1 MLKIE
6 EELHKN
12 YNLSMK
18 QRFVPNTEQ
27 CHYLKWLSYY
37 LDFCF
42 KYSFS
47 REDNK
52 SLKPFIEKLKQK
64 KQSQVQQDQAKNAV
78 ELFYSMLLSEKSHK
92 IQASKSIPAL
102 DFKGN
107 TKSGRPKNLSN
118 GFKQEPNSTEYATEL
133 LLRIDQKVQ
142 EAITKQDIT
151 KISSNEISSTS
162 QTGASWVSI
171 FTRIND
177 EVKLR
182 HYSQKTLKV
191 YRLWV
196 QKFQSF
202 THSKAPSSL
211 TTVDV
216 KEFLTF
222 LAVKKGVAAS
232 TQNQAFNALLFLF
245 RNVLGKDFGKV
256 DGVVRAKRSL
266 YIPVVLSREEINA
279 IFSHLEPPC
288 RLVAKFLYG
297 CGLRL
302 FECLQLRLQ
311 DLNFTAGVLTV
322 HDGKGKKDRTVP
334 IPETIVPEIKAHI
347 KSLKE
352 QHQQDLR
359 FNYSYPKAAKEFP
372 WQWLFPAANLTQIP
386 ETNEWRRYHLHET
399 IVQKAIKIAVNNAG
413 ICKRASAHTFRH
425 SFASHLLQA
434 NYDIRTIQE
443 LLGHSDV
450 KTTMIYT
457 HTVKSITKKE
467 AKSPLD
473 FE

>member
-1 MLKIE
+1 MRKIE
-6 EELHKN
+6 EELRKN
-12 YNLSMK
+12 YSLLMQ
-18 QRFVPNTEQ
+18 QRFVSETEQ

-47 REDNK
+47 KDDNK

-64 KQSQVQQDQAKNAV
+64 KQSQAQQDQAKNAV
-78 ELFYSMLLSEKSHK
+78 ELFYNTALSEKGHK
-92 IQASKSIPAL
+92 IQASKSIPTSN
-102 DFKGN
+102 FKGN
-107 TKSGRPKNLSN
+107 AKSEKQKNAPN
-118 GFKQEPNSTEYATEL
+118 GFEQDSNSSEYPLEL
-133 LLRIDQKVQ
+133 LSKINQKGE
-142 EAITKQDIT
+142 EAVTKQDIT
-151 KISSNEISSTS
+151 KIGFNETS
-162 QTGASWVSI
+162 ATSHTGTSWVSI

-202 THSKAPSSL
+202 TLSKSPSSL
-211 TTVDV
+211 STVDV

-266 YIPVVLSREEINA
+266 YIPIVLSREEIEA

-311 DLNFTAGVLTV
+311 ELNFTAGVLTV

-334 IPETIVPEIKAHI
+334 IPESIVSEIKTHI

-352 QHQQDLR
+352 LHQQDLR
-359 FNYSYPKAAKEFP
+359 FNYSGVFLVSNLEKKYPKAAKEFP

-386 ETNEWRRYHLHET
+386 ATKEWRRYHLHET
-399 IVQKAIKIAVNNAG
+399 IKQKAIKRAVDNAG
-413 ICKRASAHTFRH
+413 ICKRASHIL
-425 SFASHLLQA
+425 FAIVLQA
-434 NYDIRTIQE
+434 T
-443 LLGHSDV
+443 
-450 KTTMIYT
+450 
-457 HTVKSITKKE
+457 
-467 AKSPLD
+467 
-473 FE
+473 F